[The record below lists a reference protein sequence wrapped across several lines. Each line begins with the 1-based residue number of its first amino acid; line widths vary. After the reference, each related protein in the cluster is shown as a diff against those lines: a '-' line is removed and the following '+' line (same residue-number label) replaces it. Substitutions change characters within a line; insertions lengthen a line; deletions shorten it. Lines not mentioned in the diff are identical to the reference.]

1 MLAGIE
7 DPQTWI
13 ALLTLCAM
21 EIVLGIDNVVFI
33 SILTSRL
40 PVDRRDKVARL
51 GLGLALFMRVGLL
64 FTISWIMRLTEP
76 LFTVL
81 GHAVS
86 GRDLILLIGGL
97 FLIAKATTEIYGKVE
112 SADEEEAGSGKS
124 VNVGA
129 IIAQILA
136 LDIVFSLDSV
146 ITAVGMVPPEQ
157 IWVMVTAVI
166 ISVGVMML
174 FAKPLSTFV
183 MAHPSVKILALSF
196 LLLIGVLLVADGL
209 GQHIPKGY
217 VYFAMA
223 FSLGVELVNMRFRS
237 RRTRRV
243 APGAEPTASA

>member
-7 DPQTWI
+7 NPSTWV
-13 ALLTLCAM
+13 ALVSLSAM

-40 PVDRRDKVARL
+40 PPEKRDKVARL

-64 FTISWIMRLTEP
+64 FTISWIMGLTKP
-76 LFTVL
+76 LFTAL

-97 FLIAKATTEIYGKVE
+97 FLIAKATNEIYHKVE
-112 SADEEEAGSGKS
+112 SDGEEQAGEGKATK
-124 VNVGA
+124 VGV
-129 IIAQILA
+129 IILQILA

-157 IWVMVTAVI
+157 VWLMVTAVL
-166 ISVGVMML
+166 ISVAVMMV
-174 FAKPLSTFV
+174 FAKSISSFV
-183 MAHPSVKILALSF
+183 LAHPSVKILALSF
-196 LLLIGVLLVADGL
+196 LLLIGVLLVADGF
-209 GQHIPKGY
+209 GQKISKGY

-223 FSLGVELVNMRFRS
+223 FSLGVELLNMRFRAK
-237 RRTRRV
+237 RTRK
-243 APGAEPTASA
+243 PQPTTLASA

>member
-1 MLAGIE
+1 VFPGIE
-7 DPQTWI
+7 DPKTWI
-13 ALLTLCAM
+13 ALVSLCAM

-33 SILTSRL
+33 SILSSKL
-40 PVDRRDKVARL
+40 PPEKRDKVARL

-64 FTISWIMRLTEP
+64 FAISWIMGLTKP
-76 LFTVL
+76 LFSLLDHEVT
-81 GHAVS
+81 

-97 FLIAKATTEIYGKVE
+97 FLIAKATNEIYSKVE
-112 SADEEEAGSGKS
+112 RDEEEHAAGGKS
-124 VNVGA
+124 VSVGV

-157 IWVMVTAVI
+157 IWIMVSAVI
-166 ISVGVMML
+166 VSVGVMML
-174 FAKPLSTFV
+174 FAKPISTFV

-209 GQHIPKGY
+209 GQHISKGY

-223 FSLGVELVNMRFRS
+223 FSLGVELLNLRFRARRS
-237 RRTRRV
+237 RQP
-243 APGAEPTASA
+243 APAQAA